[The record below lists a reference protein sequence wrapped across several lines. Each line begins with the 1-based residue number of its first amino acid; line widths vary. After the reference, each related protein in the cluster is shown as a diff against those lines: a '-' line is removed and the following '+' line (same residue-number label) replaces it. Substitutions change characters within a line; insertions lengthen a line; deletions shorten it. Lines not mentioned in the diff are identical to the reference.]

1 MEMSFVMLSEVNV
14 QELQGLYISFWRE
27 NDNVRVI
34 LIDFSVQLPA
44 KIKVALTKM
53 R

>member
-1 MEMSFVMLSEVNV
+1 MSFVMLSEVNV
-14 QELQGLYISFWRE
+14 QELQRLCISFWRD

-34 LIDFSVQLPA
+34 LIDFSVQLPV
-44 KIKVALTKM
+44 KMKVALTKM